1 MNKKIILMTSVLAAL
16 PGYAIANVNVPF
28 IDDAIEHLN
37 AQSGDQDINV
47 SYIADAYTKSD
58 DGNEMSITNLEVSV
72 EYPKENTSVSLS
84 FDKIKSIGTTE
95 SLHHAVWVN
104 GLRAQIN
111 NPMTDVFGL
120 NNFLNMINENGG
132 IDATYEAVL
141 SPSKYS
147 FKEIID
153 IPDMTQIEI
162 NYAVYA
168 IGNNDLTTI
177 DWNKFEAYDEGDE
190 KALQDQLSQFG
201 FDYVEIKIK
210 ENGIVDY
217 ILENVVNKG
226 LPAGSPDRMDKSDL
240 ATLIKLQSL
249 PATEKP
255 GMNQHA
261 QSFKAELIQ
270 FIEDSE
276 QIVIKI
282 DLPNDNTSFY
292 DEFLKDNSLNG
303 PENDEAFEF
312 AKFNSAIE
320 IR

>member
-1 MNKKIILMTSVLAAL
+1 MNKKIILMTSVLTAL
-16 PGYAIANVNVPF
+16 PGYAIANANVPF

-37 AQSGDQDINV
+37 AQPGDQNINAY
-47 SYIADAYTKSD
+47 YIADDYTKSD
-58 DGNEMSITNLEVSV
+58 DGNEMSITNLDVAL
-72 EYPKENTSVSLS
+72 EYPQKNSSASLS
-84 FDKIKSIGTTE
+84 FGKIKSIGTKE

-104 GLRAQIN
+104 GFRAQIN
-111 NPMTDVFGL
+111 NPMTDMFGL
-120 NNFLNMINENGG
+120 NNFLNIINDNGG
-132 IDATYEAVL
+132 INITYEATL

-147 FKEIID
+147 FKNVID
-153 IPDMTQIEI
+153 IPEMTKVEI

-177 DWNKFEAYDEGDE
+177 YWKNFEAYDEGDE

-261 QSFKAELIQ
+261 QSLKAELIQ

-292 DEFLKDNSLNG
+292 DEFLKDYSLNS

-312 AKFNSAIE
+312 SKFNSAIE